1 LPLAEATVF
10 RFLTPIVTA
19 WACSVFLGQIFTRK
33 ELAAG
38 LVALVGVVFIPHPKS
53 IFRLVED
60 HASTNKVGKVDPVTS
75 TQRLVAVVVAIVGV
89 VGQSGAYTMIRVIG
103 NRAHALIS
111 VNFFAILAT
120 AGSAIALMAIP
131 GIGFTMP
138 HGAREWVLLTLLGVL
153 GFVLQFLLTAGL
165 QLDKSN
171 KATSML
177 YTGILFALSFDW
189 VIWGVLPGMWSIF
202 GGSIIIASTL
212 WSALQKPQS
221 PPTKAAKTVSEEESP
236 LLGAQREET
245 V

>member
-1 LPLAEATVF
+1 M
-10 RFLTPIVTA
+10 
-19 WACSVFLGQIFTRK
+19 
-33 ELAAG
+33 
-38 LVALVGVVFIPHPKS
+38 VFIAHPKS
-53 IFRLVED
+53 IFGLAKD
-60 HASTNKVGKVDPVTS
+60 YASTNKAEKIDPVTS
-75 TQRLVAVVVAIVGV
+75 AQRLIAVAVALVGV

-111 VNFFAILAT
+111 VNYFAILAT
-120 AGSAIALMAIP
+120 AGSALALIAIP

-138 HGAREWVLLTLLGVL
+138 HGAREWILLTLLGVL

-165 QLDKSN
+165 QLDKSS

-189 VIWGVLPGMWSIF
+189 AIWGVLPGIWSIF
-202 GGSIIIASTL
+202 GGSIIIVSTL
-212 WSALQKPQS
+212 WSALHKAQG
-221 PPTKAAKTVSEEESP
+221 PPTKAAKTVSDEESA